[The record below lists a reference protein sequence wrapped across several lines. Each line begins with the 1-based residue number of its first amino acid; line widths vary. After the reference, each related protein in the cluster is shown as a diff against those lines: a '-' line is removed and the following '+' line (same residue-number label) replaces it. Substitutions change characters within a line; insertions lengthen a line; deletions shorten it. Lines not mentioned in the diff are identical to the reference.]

1 MLLLILFCYNCQTI
15 QKDVSIHLMLLLIMT
30 GDVIAEKK
38 TRFNTSHVTI
48 NHMSTYNI
56 HAGHS
61 CFNTSHVTINH
72 VAPVGKRWNYICFN
86 TSHVTINRVQRYN
99 RWQCVHCFNT
109 SHVTINLLTGMPKGN
124 SGQFQ
129 YISCYY

>member
-30 GDVIAEKK
+30 GDVID
-38 TRFNTSHVTI
+38 
-48 NHMSTYNI
+48 
-56 HAGHS
+56 AGHS